1 MLYFT
6 EMVAD
11 THISLR
17 TPYSTLRTHNVL
29 GVRVH
34 DCDEEGAVEAIEQF
48 LRERPARLHQVCTVN
63 PEFVMEARR
72 NPAFRKLLNSAD
84 LTTPD
89 GIGIILAGRLLD
101 TPFKG
106 RATGVALVD
115 RLAAISAREGATL
128 FLLGAGP
135 GVAEEAAQALAR
147 KHKGVHIAGTYAGS
161 PSEEDLTEILS
172 RLNEAQPDVLLVA
185 YGAPRQDLWINE
197 HRHLFPP
204 SVKVA
209 MGVGGVLDYLAGR
222 VPLAPPWLRKVGLE
236 WLYRLLK
243 QPWRWRR
250 IVRVLAFGLLTVRK
264 KFWILDFGF
273 WITKLQSKIQNP
285 KSKI

>member
-11 THISLR
+11 THKSPSTPQVLGLR
-17 TPYSTLRTHNVL
+17 PIQALRTHNIL

-72 NPAFRKLLNSAD
+72 NPAFRKLLNTAD

-89 GIGIILAGRLLD
+89 GIGIILAGRLLG

-115 RLAAISAREGATL
+115 RLAAISEREGYTL

-135 GVAEEAAQALAR
+135 GVAKEAAQALAQ

-161 PSEEDLTEILS
+161 PRKEDLPEILS
-172 RLNEAQPDVLLVA
+172 RVNEAQPDVLLVA
-185 YGAPRQDLWINE
+185 YGAPRQDLWISD
-197 HRHLFPP
+197 HRRLFPP

-209 MGVGGVLDYLAGR
+209 MGVGGVLDYLSGR
-222 VPLAPPWLRKVGLE
+222 VPLAPPWLRRVGLE
-236 WLYRLLK
+236 WLYRLVK

-250 IVRVLAFGLLTVRK
+250 IVKVFAFGMLVLK
-264 KFWILDFGF
+264 K
-273 WITKLQSKIQNP
+273 KLGIRS
-285 KSKI
+285 